1 MDEARR
7 IWRARALILLSGVSF
22 VAIALSL
29 FSLQILRHAHFADL
43 ARENRQDQ
51 YRVPAPRGVIA
62 DRRGVELAHNVH
74 QARLTFP
81 RALAHPE
88 NPTLQRFA
96 KLLDIDMATLE
107 QRIENSNEPERV
119 TLVRRATSAQVAVV
133 EEHRMVLPQIQ
144 TIVGPRRHYRY
155 GSLAAHVMGYLGEV
169 RREEITEE
177 SHYRPGDMIGR
188 MGVESAAEA
197 HLRGSHGERLVEVN
211 AAGHVVGEV
220 KELGFPAI
228 SGSRLYLT
236 IDRRLQ
242 ARVEEL
248 LEGQVG
254 AAVILEVG
262 TGDLLAAA
270 SAPTYD
276 PNEFT
281 AGISSDRM
289 AEILRDP
296 RKPMFNRAFRG
307 AYPPGSPFKLITA
320 AAALDLGRV
329 RPGQRFEPCF
339 GAYRFGNRTFRCWDR
354 GGHGSLDLEG
364 AIVQSCDVY
373 FYQLVQEL
381 TIDELAE
388 AARRFGFGESTG
400 ITSFNDSP
408 GLVPDEHWY
417 DSNLGPGMWTAGV
430 KLNLAIGQGELLATP
445 LQMARSYAA
454 IGGDGH
460 LYQPHTVLVTETAIG
475 NRDVRRVH
483 RRQEPICS
491 ESTRRFLQRAL
502 LGVVIDEE
510 GTGGLAR
517 LSKVS
522 ISGKTGTSENSA
534 GEDHAWFVAYAP
546 SESPDVAVA
555 VIVENAGHGGD
566 VAAPIVGQ
574 ILEYY
579 FALREGRD
587 GPAPKESR

>member
-7 IWRARALILLSGVSF
+7 IWRARALMVASGASF
-22 VAIALSL
+22 LTVALTL
-29 FSLQILRHAHFADL
+29 FSLQILRHAHFAEL

-51 YRVPAPRGVIA
+51 YRVAAPRGVVA
-62 DRRGVELAHNVH
+62 DRNGEELAHNVY

-81 RALAHPE
+81 RSLADPE
-88 NPTLQRFA
+88 HPTLRRFSE
-96 KLLDIDMATLE
+96 LLDIDSATLAE
-107 QRIENSNEPERV
+107 RIEASNEPDRV
-119 TLVRRATSAQVAVV
+119 TLVRRATPEQVAVV
-133 EEHRMVLPQIQ
+133 EEHRLVLPQIQ
-144 TIVGPRRHYRY
+144 PIVGPRRQYRR

-169 RREEITEE
+169 QREETLNDP
-177 SHYRPGDMIGR
+177 HYRPGDMIGR
-188 MGVESAAEA
+188 MGIERAAEP
-197 HLRGSHGERLVEVN
+197 HLRGIHGKRGVEVN

-220 KELGFPAI
+220 RELAVPAL

-242 ARVEEL
+242 EKVEGL

-254 AAVILEVG
+254 AAVVMEVG

-281 AGISSDRM
+281 AGITSERM
-289 AEILRDP
+289 TEIQSDP

-307 AYPPGSPFKLITA
+307 AYPPGSPFKVVTA
-320 AAALDLGRV
+320 AAALERGLV
-329 RPGQRFEPCF
+329 RPETRFEPCR
-339 GAYRFGNRTFRCWDR
+339 GAYRFGNRVFRCWDR
-354 GGHGSLDLEG
+354 SGHGSLDLEG

-381 TIDELAE
+381 TVDELAE
-388 AARRFGFGESTG
+388 TARRFGFGSSTQ
-400 ITSFNDSP
+400 IASFNDAP
-408 GLVPDEHWY
+408 GLVPTEQWY
-417 DSNLGPGMWTAGV
+417 DETLGVRGWTKGV

-445 LQMARSYAA
+445 LQMARTYAA

-460 LYQPHTVLVTETAIG
+460 LYRPNTVLVTQSAYG
-475 NRDVRRVH
+475 NRDVRVVQ

-491 ESTRRFLQRAL
+491 EPTRRILQQAL
-502 LGVVIDEE
+502 LGVVLHEE

-517 LSKVS
+517 LSHVS
-522 ISGKTGTSENSA
+522 ISGKTGTSENNA

-574 ILEYY
+574 ILDYY
-579 FALREGRD
+579 FALRSGRA
-587 GPAPKESR
+587 GASRESR